1 MSAQEP
7 VPQLSR
13 HGVLVVAAVIE
24 RDGMILIGQRKRGD
38 WNEYKWEFP
47 GGKVETGE
55 DPREAL
61 ERELREELDIVAE
74 IEHELM
80 RYEHQY
86 PGRPPIQLIFYRI
99 TKFSGEPVNLEFESI
114 AWEAPSKLTAYDF
127 LDGDL
132 DFVQRLARG
141 QFSGL
146 E

>member
-1 MSAQEP
+1 MSEPDP

-13 HGVLVVAAVIE
+13 QGVLVVAAVIE
-24 RDGMILIGQRKRGD
+24 RGGMILIGQRKRGD

-47 GGKVETGE
+47 GGKVEFGE
-55 DPREAL
+55 DPRLAM
-61 ERELREELDIVAE
+61 ERELREELDIQAE
-74 IEHELM
+74 IDYELM

-99 TKFSGEPVNLEFESI
+99 GRFKGEPVNRAFESI
-114 AWEAPSKLTAYDF
+114 AWELPAKLTDYDF

-141 QFSGL
+141 QFIG
-146 E
+146 

>member
-61 ERELREELDIVAE
+61 ERELREELDIAAE

-86 PGRPPIQLIFYRI
+86 PGRPRSSSSSTASRSSPANQ
-99 TKFSGEPVNLEFESI
+99 SI
-114 AWEAPSKLTAYDF
+114 WSSNPSPGK
-127 LDGDL
+127 
-132 DFVQRLARG
+132 RRRN
-141 QFSGL
+141 
-146 E
+146 

>member
-1 MSAQEP
+1 MSEQDP
-7 VPQLSR
+7 VPHFSR
-13 HGVLVVAAVIE
+13 QGVLVVAAVIE
-24 RDGMILIGQRKRGD
+24 RGGKILIGQRKRGD

-47 GGKVETGE
+47 GGKVEARE

-61 ERELREELDIVAE
+61 ERELREELDIEAK
-74 IEHELM
+74 IERELM

-99 TKFSGEPVNLEFESI
+99 TKFEGEPVNLEFESI
-114 AWEAPSKLTAYDF
+114 AWESPEKLIAYDF

-141 QFSGL
+141 QFSG
-146 E
+146 